1 MALSSLKTITLRE
14 LKLNVHHRGCA
25 IILKTFCE
33 PRRIASIM
41 SAVEDENGDVDRVA
55 LYNFPINKPIDRI
68 LPKNKIVAIKEPY
81 YTSTIDGG
89 VLIRIDHP
97 SDLIPL
103 RADSSSIP
111 SGLVPISTPSL
122 SPAELKEKGNEA
134 FKQCDWQ
141 AAVDYWST
149 ALGLKQDEE
158 ELRHILHRNRSQAR
172 IYLGHY
178 ELAVQDAMAAII
190 QGDLLSDK
198 EKLQNAKTLHRAG
211 RAAYELR
218 DFLAAKQHFTQALEN
233 SPEDKDVLGQ
243 LHRTNR
249 RLTEQIDGE
258 YDFAAM
264 SGSATKDNTALDHA
278 SFLGNTKVASA
289 GDHGRGLFATKN
301 LAPGDIVLIEKAFHA
316 TFEKDLLKENYV
328 ILDVKE
334 GQISIEKQAERVYGT
349 IDKIIRNPKQASR
362 YLDLYDGGKFQNKV
376 LRFVDGM
383 ATIDTFLVQAID
395 KLNGFDFPS
404 IKSSR
409 DGSGEKS
416 IAAGIWLHVSHANH
430 SCIPNADRSFI
441 GDMMVVR
448 ATRGIKAGEEICMS
462 YLNPEHSYPERKK
475 RLSEYGI
482 DCDCPL
488 CKVEKS
494 MPAEVFSKRAKLV
507 EEIESFLCA
516 DATGRVLAPSAA
528 AVKKA
533 EILMAQLED
542 TYPEEQYH
550 RLPRLECVHLSY
562 WMCSVRGPPE
572 ERLKRAIRGLR
583 NFGVLVKMNANR
595 TTIDRS
601 AAVVGSG
608 ILVHPTIAA
617 SACLASGKTEAAR
630 QFQELRKEMYTILY
644 ACEVGLDD
652 K

>member
-1 MALSSLKTITLRE
+1 MALSSLTTITLRE
-14 LKLNVHHRGCA
+14 LKLDVHHRGHA
-25 IILKTFCE
+25 IIVKTLCE

-68 LPKNKIVAIKEPY
+68 LPKSTIVAIKEPY
-81 YTSTIDGG
+81 YTSKIDGG

-97 SDLIPL
+97 SDLIHL

-111 SGLVPISTPSL
+111 SSLVPISEPSL
-122 SPAELKEKGNEA
+122 SPTELKEKGNEA

-141 AAVDYWST
+141 AAVEYWST

-158 ELRHILHRNRSQAR
+158 DLRHTLHRNRSQAR
-172 IYLGHY
+172 IHLGHY

-190 QGDLLSDK
+190 HGDHLSDK
-198 EKLQNAKTLHRAG
+198 EKLQNAKSLHRAG

-218 DFLAAKQHFTQALEN
+218 DFLAANQHFTQALGN

-249 RLTEQIDGE
+249 RLTEQNNGE

-264 SGSATKDNTALDHA
+264 SRSATKDNTILDHA
-278 SFLGNTKVASA
+278 SFLSNTKVASA
-289 GDHGRGLFATKN
+289 GDHGRGLFATKD
-301 LAPGDIVLIEKAFHA
+301 LAPEDIVLVEKAFHA
-316 TFEKDLLKENYV
+316 TFEKDLPKENYV
-328 ILDVKE
+328 ILDTKE

-349 IDKIIRNPKQASR
+349 IDKIIHNPKQASR
-362 YLDLYDGGKFQNKV
+362 YLDLCDGGKFQNKA
-376 LRFVDGM
+376 LKFVDGM
-383 ATIDTFLVQAID
+383 ATVDTFLVQAID
-395 KLNGFDFPS
+395 KLNGFDFPG

-416 IAAGIWLHVSHANH
+416 IAAGIWLHASHSNH

-448 ATRGIKAGEEICMS
+448 ATRAIKAGEEICMS

-488 CKVEKS
+488 CEVEKS

-507 EEIESFLCA
+507 EEIESFLSA
-516 DATGRVLAPSAA
+516 DATGRVQAPSAA

-533 EILMAQLED
+533 EILMTQLED

-562 WMCSVRGPPE
+562 WMCSVGGPPE

-583 NFGVLVKMNANR
+583 NFGVFVKMNANGI
-595 TTIDRS
+595 TIDRS

-608 ILVHPTIAA
+608 TLAHPTIAA
-617 SACLASGKTEAAR
+617 SACLASGKIEAAR